1 MKPLNIVYSVIF
13 LLSILSSTCY
23 GHRKYKIGLL
33 IPRHGYLSTFGWTTS
48 VGAIT
53 MAIETIERDKIL
65 PPQSL
70 SVVWRDTKGD
80 PVNGAGMAVKLKYT
94 EDVDVIIGPP
104 FSHVNIPVGYLT
116 AFWNLP
122 HITWVATDPT
132 LADKSVFNT
141 LIRTMGPFNKVG
153 MFLVQFFRI
162 FKWKRAGMYS
172 GTSGFCSF
180 AGGGVRKQFEENNL
194 TVTEDIMFIEETLT
208 DSIMDFHLK
217 KLSRDSRIIMLCTA
231 RAQLR
236 KIMLRAYSMGMC
248 KGNFV
253 FLALYSFPKAFYT
266 DPTDKKEESMPLWYG
281 NDTDD
286 ETAKQAFQVVFDVTL
301 ASINTKQ
308 LEGFLE
314 LVPQKLTEA
323 PWNSTEAVD
332 LGLSGSRHSPYLFD
346 AVYLY
351 AILLNKSM
359 ALNISHRDGKQLL
372 YLAKKTEFS
381 GMSGK
386 VEFDDNGDRDPFY
399 WVWDYTSPTGIPRI
413 IAVGSA
419 SPLYGQKAISFLWK
433 PKWKTANGKPPPD
446 IPVCGFDDELCPVD
460 ESIKNT
466 IILGSLGA
474 LLTVIAASTIMRDL
488 SHENINLFIGS
499 CVDPPNLCVLFAYC
513 SKGSLQDILENDDIK
528 LDWTFKQSL
537 LSDLVNGMAYIHS
550 SSLVSHGRMKSSN
563 CVVDSR
569 WVLKITDYGPSALL
583 HVQFNSRDS
592 EEQGKFK
599 ALLWTA
605 PEILRMHEPPSRG
618 TQEGDVYSFGII
630 LHEIAFRHGPFPVER
645 MIPKDIVGRV
655 RNGESVPF
663 RPLRFRD
670 TDVEPSITNL
680 MEMCWAENPNQRPD
694 FNGIKTYLRNHNKD
708 TVGNIMDIIL
718 KRMERYA
725 INLEDLVEQRTQA
738 LLEEKK
744 KTDRLLYQLLPRSV
758 AERLKVGETVYP
770 EVFESVTIFFSDIV
784 GFTTLSALST
794 PMQVVDLL
802 NELYTLFD
810 DVIAQHDV
818 YKVETIGDAYMVA
831 SGLPHRNG
839 DLHAGQIADMSL
851 NIVSSIL
858 TFRIHH
864 MPDRQLQV
872 RIGIHTGPVC
882 AGVVG
887 LTMPRYCVFGDTVN
901 TASRME
907 SSGKGL
913 RIHISESTRDALM
926 KIGGYV
932 VSLRGETPIKGK
944 GTMTTYWMNGKVG
957 FSKRLPDPEKID
969 EIEEILPMNNKV

>member
-1 MKPLNIVYSVIF
+1 
-13 LLSILSSTCY
+13 
-23 GHRKYKIGLL
+23 
-33 IPRHGYLSTFGWTTS
+33 
-48 VGAIT
+48 
-53 MAIETIERDKIL
+53 
-65 PPQSL
+65 
-70 SVVWRDTKGD
+70 VVWRDTKGD

-104 FSHVNIPVGYLT
+104 FSH
-116 AFWNLP
+116 
-122 HITWVATDPT
+122 
-132 LADKSVFNT
+132 
-141 LIRTMGPFNKVG
+141 
-153 MFLVQFFRI
+153 
-162 FKWKRAGMYS
+162 
-172 GTSGFCSF
+172 GFCSF

-419 SPLYGQKAISFLWK
+419 SPLYGQKSPVVRSEEELAPPGQKTVQDSPSHDGASYNSIKRRIFEEELAKMLWK
-433 PKWKTANGKPPPD
+433 VDYNEIRLSTVNKKSDSQVSFKTQSLERDGSTLSLSNPQPHMFTMGYYRGIVVAIKR
-446 IPVCGFDDELCPVD
+446 VCKSHV
-460 ESIKNT
+460 
-466 IILGSLGA
+466 A
-474 LLTVIAASTIMRDL
+474 LSRSDHLEFKQMRDL

-630 LHEIAFRHGPFPVER
+630 LHEIAFRHGPFPAER
-645 MIPKDIVGRV
+645 MIPK
-655 RNGESVPF
+655 
-663 RPLRFRD
+663 
-670 TDVEPSITNL
+670 
-680 MEMCWAENPNQRPD
+680 
-694 FNGIKTYLRNHNKD
+694 
-708 TVGNIMDIIL
+708 VGNIMDIIL

-932 VSLRGETPIKGK
+932 VSLRGETPIK
-944 GTMTTYWMNGKVG
+944 V
-957 FSKRLPDPEKID
+957 SREKD
-969 EIEEILPMNNKV
+969 ETPWDRPVPRGYDVTVSIGSSVVSGH

>member
-1 MKPLNIVYSVIF
+1 
-13 LLSILSSTCY
+13 
-23 GHRKYKIGLL
+23 
-33 IPRHGYLSTFGWTTS
+33 
-48 VGAIT
+48 
-53 MAIETIERDKIL
+53 MAIETIEKDKIL

-248 KGNFV
+248 NGNFV

-314 LVPQKLTEA
+314 LVPQKLIEA

-474 LLTVIAASTIMRDL
+474 LLTVIAASTIVVYLVRRRIFEEELAKMLWKVDYNEIRLSTVNKKSDSQVSFKTQSLERDGSTVSISNPQPHMFTMGYYRGIVVAIKRVCKSHVALSRSDHLEFKQMRDL

-583 HVQFNSRDS
+583 HVQFNSRES

-599 ALLWTA
+599 GLL
-605 PEILRMHEPPSRG
+605 
-618 TQEGDVYSFGII
+618 
-630 LHEIAFRHGPFPVER
+630 
-645 MIPKDIVGRV
+645 
-655 RNGESVPF
+655 
-663 RPLRFRD
+663 
-670 TDVEPSITNL
+670 
-680 MEMCWAENPNQRPD
+680 
-694 FNGIKTYLRNHNKD
+694 
-708 TVGNIMDIIL
+708 
-718 KRMERYA
+718 
-725 INLEDLVEQRTQA
+725 
-738 LLEEKK
+738 
-744 KTDRLLYQLLPRSV
+744 
-758 AERLKVGETVYP
+758 
-770 EVFESVTIFFSDIV
+770 
-784 GFTTLSALST
+784 
-794 PMQVVDLL
+794 
-802 NELYTLFD
+802 
-810 DVIAQHDV
+810 
-818 YKVETIGDAYMVA
+818 
-831 SGLPHRNG
+831 
-839 DLHAGQIADMSL
+839 
-851 NIVSSIL
+851 
-858 TFRIHH
+858 
-864 MPDRQLQV
+864 
-872 RIGIHTGPVC
+872 
-882 AGVVG
+882 
-887 LTMPRYCVFGDTVN
+887 
-901 TASRME
+901 
-907 SSGKGL
+907 
-913 RIHISESTRDALM
+913 
-926 KIGGYV
+926 
-932 VSLRGETPIKGK
+932 
-944 GTMTTYWMNGKVG
+944 
-957 FSKRLPDPEKID
+957 
-969 EIEEILPMNNKV
+969 